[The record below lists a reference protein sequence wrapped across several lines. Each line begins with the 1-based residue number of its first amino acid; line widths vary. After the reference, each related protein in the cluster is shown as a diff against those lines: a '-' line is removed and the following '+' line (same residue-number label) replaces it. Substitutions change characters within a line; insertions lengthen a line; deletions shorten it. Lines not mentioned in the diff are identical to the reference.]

1 MKQHRRQNTFIDG
14 FSNMENYYINS
25 LLKGEL
31 NQVYKGVQS
40 NCADFRKNVF
50 AKNLAILDSKLTRTR
65 HHHAMSYDLRQYE
78 TAHEKLLKTIKTPEQ
93 LLEEYTTKANQ
104 EQIDE

>member
-1 MKQHRRQNTFIDG
+1 MVFQTWRTTTSTVSLRVSSIKYIKEFNRTAPIFAKTF
-14 FSNMENYYINS
+14 
-25 LLKGEL
+25 
-31 NQVYKGVQS
+31 
-40 NCADFRKNVF
+40 F